1 MTSEKVLDNLKK
13 VFVFLANGMEIT
25 LRVAHGGIYR
35 IERKVE
41 PPTPPPKKP
50 KSKPFRNW
58 IWIYYFFNK
67 RESQAI
73 HKAENNANA
82 PPLPNLV
89 EWTGI

>member
-1 MTSEKVLDNLKK
+1 
-13 VFVFLANGMEIT
+13 MEIT

-41 PPTPPPKKP
+41 PPTHPPKNPNQNRLGTESGFITFLIK
-50 KSKPFRNW
+50 
-58 IWIYYFFNK
+58 
-67 RESQAI
+67 ESQAI

-89 EWTGI
+89 E